1 MASSE
6 LLNVHPA
13 LFDRVRLAI
22 MAHLTLTK
30 EAVDFNTLIAELE
43 LTRGNLSTHM
53 KKLEDD
59 GLVHIKKAF
68 IGRKTRTTYSC
79 TNKGK
84 KAIQIYLSAVETV
97 LKSSL

>member
-1 MASSE
+1 MASRE

-22 MAHLTLTK
+22 MAHLSLTK
-30 EAVDFNTLIAELE
+30 EAGDFNTLITELE

>member
-22 MAHLTLTK
+22 MAHLSLTK
-30 EAVDFNTLIAELE
+30 EAVDFTTLITELE

>member
-22 MAHLTLTK
+22 MAHLSLTK
-30 EAVDFNTLIAELE
+30 SPVDFNTLLTELD
-43 LTRGNLSTHM
+43 
-53 KKLEDD
+53 LEDD
-59 GLVHIKKAF
+59 GLVNIKKAF

-79 TNKGK
+79 TSKGK
-84 KAIQIYLSAVETV
+84 KAVQVYLSAVETV
-97 LKSSL
+97 LRSSL

>member
-22 MAHLTLTK
+22 MAHLSLAK
-30 EAVDFNTLIAELE
+30 GAVDFNTLLAELE

-53 KKLEDD
+53 KKLEED
-59 GLVHIKKAF
+59 GLGNIKKAF
-68 IGRKTRTTYSC
+68 IGRKTRTTYHC
-79 TNKGK
+79 TGKGK
-84 KAIQIYLSAVETV
+84 KAVQTYLSAVETV

>member
-22 MAHLTLTK
+22 MAHLSLAK
-30 EAVDFNTLIAELE
+30 GAVDFNTLIAELE

-53 KKLEDD
+53 KRLEDD

-79 TNKGK
+79 ITKGK
-84 KAIQIYLSAVETV
+84 KAVQLYLSALETV
-97 LKSSL
+97 LRSSL

>member
-22 MAHLTLTK
+22 MAHLSLTK

-79 TNKGK
+79 TSKGK

-97 LKSSL
+97 LRSSL

>member
-22 MAHLTLTK
+22 MAHLSLAK
-30 EAVDFNTLIAELE
+30 SPVDFNTLLTELD

-59 GLVHIKKAF
+59 GLVNIKKAF

-79 TNKGK
+79 TSKGK
-84 KAIQIYLSAVETV
+84 KAGQVYLSAVETV
-97 LKSSL
+97 LRSSL

>member
-30 EAVDFNTLIAELE
+30 EAVDFNTLITELE

>member
-6 LLNVHPA
+6 LLSVHPA

-22 MAHLTLTK
+22 MAHLSLAK
-30 EAVDFNTLIAELE
+30 GGVDFNTLLAELE

-68 IGRKTRTTYSC
+68 VGRKPRTTYSC
-79 TNKGK
+79 TSKGK
-84 KAIQIYLSAVETV
+84 KAVKLYLSAVETV
-97 LKSSL
+97 LRSSL

>member
-1 MASSE
+1 
-6 LLNVHPA
+6 
-13 LFDRVRLAI
+13 
-22 MAHLTLTK
+22 
-30 EAVDFNTLIAELE
+30 
-43 LTRGNLSTHM
+43 M

-59 GLVHIKKAF
+59 GLVRIKKAF

-79 TNKGK
+79 TSKGK

>member
-6 LLNVHPA
+6 LLSVHPS

-22 MAHLTLTK
+22 MAHLSLAK
-30 EAVDFNTLIAELE
+30 GGVDFNTLLAELE

-68 IGRKTRTTYSC
+68 IGRKPRTTYSC
-79 TNKGK
+79 TSKGK
-84 KAIQIYLSAVETV
+84 KAVQLYLSAVETV
-97 LKSSL
+97 LRSSL